1 MSDEAQE
8 PVSMDILP
16 FEVQAMILRY
26 AVTEIL
32 KNIRRTDTLLSYAAR
47 LQPWINL
54 RLTSRTFY
62 NVLKQLL
69 VDGVP
74 LTTLLKSK
82 QLERLDYGLEAIRL
96 TADGGTVNSRLSVL
110 KLRRAYGRFWYNSDL
125 SASTI
130 ASVFQSLASPQS
142 LNFAVKLESWI
153 EQHRQRSVG
162 TSHSNDSILVF
173 EPGDWVIDAGDL
185 QIKRVTRWQS
195 AVASKTSRISMYLS
209 NEYRLPVDSVH
220 ERLGHERRWY
230 IEVLNDMGNVVVK
243 CMVNYESKMVWDHLG
258 RRLFNFEGHQLI
270 LPHGADEDREEA
282 EDDDDETEMDEDEDD
297 E

>member
-1 MSDEAQE
+1 
-8 PVSMDILP
+8 MDMLP

-26 AVTEIL
+26 SVTEIL

-47 LQPWINL
+47 LQPWTSL

-74 LTTLLKSK
+74 LVTLLKSK

-96 TADGGTVNSRLSVL
+96 TADSGLVNSRLSVL
-110 KLRRAYGRFWYNSDL
+110 KLRSIYGRFWYNSDL

-130 ASVFQSLASPQS
+130 ASVFQSLASPHS

-153 EQHRQRSVG
+153 ERNRQRSVG
-162 TSHSNDSILVF
+162 ISHSNDSILVF
-173 EPGDWVIDAGDL
+173 EPGDWVVDAGDL

-195 AVASKTSRISMYLS
+195 GVASKTSRISMYLS
-209 NEYRLPVDSVH
+209 NEYRLPFDPVH
-220 ERLGHERRWY
+220 ERLGHERRWF
-230 IEVLNDMGNVVVK
+230 IEVLNDLGNVVVK
-243 CMVNYESKMVWDHLG
+243 CMVNYETKMVWDHLG

-270 LPHGADEDREEA
+270 IPHGDEDREES
-282 EDDDDETEMDEDEDD
+282 EDEDDETEMEEDEDD